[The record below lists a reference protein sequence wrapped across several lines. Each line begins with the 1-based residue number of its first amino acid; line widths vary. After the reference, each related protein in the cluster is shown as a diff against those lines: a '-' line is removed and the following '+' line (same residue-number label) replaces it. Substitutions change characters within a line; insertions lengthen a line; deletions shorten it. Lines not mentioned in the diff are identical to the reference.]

1 MPAIALKQSLGPLL
15 TLTYLEGHYNGLT
28 VTYRRPSTPYKIA
41 LHRYAAPSFCKQPL
55 RANVSTNT
63 IRRKSRSQPQPLRR
77 APNALKYVQD
87 VGQVAAAALLGTTM
101 IASSVLAGGLVGLAI
116 SFRNLPDVRVLRNY
130 VPSETSYIYDINGT
144 LLHSLHDEANREVI
158 DLDEMS
164 PHLKRAVLAVED
176 SYFYSHNGINPSSV
190 GRALLANVEAGG
202 TVEGGSTITMQLV
215 KNLFLT
221 PERAVSRKVAE
232 AVLALRLEQIFSKD
246 EILEMYLN
254 QVYWGHNNYGVE
266 TAAQSYFNK
275 SARDLTL
282 SEAAVMAGLIQAPE
296 SYSPFQNYEA
306 TKERQAVVLNR
317 MRQLGW
323 ISPDEEVAARDTP
336 LLVGEVKSFRTSI
349 SPYVTEAAVQELKQ
363 RFGNEAVVKGGMRVQ
378 TTVDLN
384 MQRMAEATVQRHNA
398 RISHIADQMALVSID
413 PRTHFVK
420 AMVGGVD
427 YQTSQFNRAIQA
439 YRQPGSAFK
448 PFVYY
453 VAFAT
458 GRYTPASS
466 IADTP
471 VSYPDGYRYYSP
483 KNYDSSFMGN
493 IPIRTALETSR
504 NVPAVKLGQ
513 AVGVNQIIELC
524 RTLGIDS
531 PMQPV
536 TSLPLGAV
544 DLTPMEMAGAYA
556 TFASNGWHSE
566 PTFIVQ
572 VSDSSGNVL
581 LDNTPQ
587 PQLVLDPWAAAS
599 LTDVLQGVIARGTGK
614 AAQIGRP
621 AAGKTGTTDSQRDV
635 WFVGYVPQL
644 STAVWIG
651 NDNYSPMR
659 SGTTGGT
666 YAAPVWRDFMQ
677 QALANTP
684 AENFK
689 RPSEFV
695 QP

>member
-1 MPAIALKQSLGPLL
+1 M
-15 TLTYLEGHYNGLT
+15 
-28 VTYRRPSTPYKIA
+28 
-41 LHRYAAPSFCKQPL
+41 
-55 RANVSTNT
+55 
-63 IRRKSRSQPQPLRR
+63 RR
-77 APNALKYVQD
+77 APNVLKYVQD

-144 LLHSLHDEANREVI
+144 LLYSLHDEANREVV
-158 DLDEMS
+158 DLDDMS

-190 GRALLANVEAGG
+190 GRAMMANVAAGSA
-202 TVEGGSTITMQLV
+202 VEGGSTITMQLV

-221 PERAVSRKVAE
+221 PERAISRKVAE

-254 QVYWGHNNYGVE
+254 QVYWGHNNYGAE

-282 SEAAVMAGLIQAPE
+282 PEAAMVAGLIQAPE
-296 SYSPFQNYEA
+296 SYSPFHNYQA
-306 TKERQAVVLNR
+306 TKQRQAVVLNR

-323 ISPDEEVAARDTP
+323 ITPEEEVAARDAP
-336 LLVGEVKSFRTSI
+336 LLIGEVKSFRSSI
-349 SPYVTEAAVQELKQ
+349 SPYVTEATVQELKQ

-378 TTVDLN
+378 TTVDLG
-384 MQRMAEATVQRHNA
+384 MQQMAEATVQRHNA
-398 RISHIADQMALVSID
+398 RIRHIADQMALVAID

-427 YQTSQFNRAIQA
+427 YQQSQFNRAVQA

-453 VAFAT
+453 AAFAT

-493 IPIRTALETSR
+493 IPIRTALEMSR

-524 RTLGIDS
+524 RTLGINS

-556 TFASNGWHSE
+556 TFASNGWYSE

-599 LTDVLQGVIARGTGK
+599 LTDVLQGVIARGTGT

-651 NDNYSPMR
+651 NDNYTPMR

-666 YAAPVWRDFMQ
+666 YAAPVWKDFMQ
-677 QALANTP
+677 QALVNVP
-684 AENFK
+684 VENFK

>member
-1 MPAIALKQSLGPLL
+1 
-15 TLTYLEGHYNGLT
+15 
-28 VTYRRPSTPYKIA
+28 
-41 LHRYAAPSFCKQPL
+41 
-55 RANVSTNT
+55 VSTNT
-63 IRRKSRSQPQPLRR
+63 IRHQSRSQPQPLRR
-77 APNALKYVQD
+77 GTNLLKYVQD
-87 VGQVAAAALLGTTM
+87 VGQVSAAALLGTTM
-101 IASSVLAGGLVGLAI
+101 IASAVVAGGLVGLAI

-144 LLHSLHDEANREVI
+144 LLFSLHDEANREVI

-164 PHLKRAVLAVED
+164 PHLKRAVLAIED

-190 GRALLANVEAGG
+190 GRALMANFQAGS

-221 PERAVSRKVAE
+221 PERAISRKVAE

-282 SEAAVMAGLIQAPE
+282 PEAAMMAGLIQAPE
-296 SYSPFQNYEA
+296 SYSPFRDYEN
-306 TKERQAVVLNR
+306 TKQRQGVVLNR

-323 ISPDEEVAARDTP
+323 ITPEEEQQAKAAP
-336 LLVGEVKSFRTSI
+336 LLIGEVKSFRSSI

-363 RFGNEAVVKGGMRVQ
+363 RFGNDAVLKGGMRVQ
-378 TTVDLN
+378 TTVDLA
-384 MQRMAEATVQRHNA
+384 MQNMAEATVQRHNA
-398 RISHIADQMALVSID
+398 RIRHIADQMALVAID

-420 AMVGGVD
+420 AMVGGVN
-427 YQTSQFNRAIQA
+427 YQESQFNRAIQA

-453 VAFAT
+453 AAFAT

-471 VSYPDGYRYYSP
+471 VSYPDGYRSYSP
-483 KNYDSSFMGN
+483 RNYDGSFMGN
-493 IPIRTALETSR
+493 IPIRTALEVSR

-513 AVGVNQIIELC
+513 AVGINQIIEVT
-524 RTLGIDS
+524 RTLGIRS

-556 TFASNGWHSE
+556 TFASNGWHSD

-572 VSDSSGNVL
+572 VTDSMGNVL
-581 LDNTPQ
+581 LDNTPR
-587 PQLVLDPWAAAS
+587 PQLVLDPWAAAA
-599 LTDVLQGVIARGTGK
+599 LTDVMQGVIARGTGT

-651 NDNYSPMR
+651 NDNYRPMR
-659 SGTTGGT
+659 SGATGGT

-677 QALANTP
+677 QALANEP
-684 AENFK
+684 VENFK
-689 RPSEFV
+689 RPSDFV